1 MGFVVRAAD
10 EEEARWLAHQAAG
23 DENGSI
29 EGVSPWLDEA
39 YSVCRPV
46 DPDGSG
52 EVVLVN
58 FRHAPR

>member
-1 MGFVVRAAD
+1 MGFVVRATD
-10 EEEARWLAHQAAG
+10 EEEARWLAHEAAG

-29 EGVSPWLDEA
+29 EGVSPWLDA
-39 YSVCRPV
+39 GYSVCQRLEEA
-46 DPDGSG
+46 GSG